1 MSMGDSGATVIDGKA
16 VAKQIREEIAM
27 EISRMKE
34 QIGTAPGLAVI
45 LVGAR
50 KDSQTYVRNK
60 KKACEAVG
68 IASFE
73 INLPE
78 DCTEE
83 QVIQHIDNFNSNPS
97 VHGILIQL
105 PLPRV
110 CVICVFFCS
119 VKSLVFC
126 LSFFKVSRQKS
137 FSYFTFENLYVQI
150 LFRIPVQNS
159 SCTTIIAW
167 SLIISGF
174 NLCNLKL
181 VKLQLYIIPFDN
193 GASPI
198 TAFK

>member
-1 MSMGDSGATVIDGKA
+1 MGDSVATVIDGKV
-16 VAKQIREEIAM
+16 VAKQIREEISV

-68 IASFE
+68 ITSFE

-83 QVIQHIDNFNSNPS
+83 QVIKHIDTFNSDPS

-110 CVICVFFCS
+110 CVTVYFFT
-119 VKSLVFC
+119 KA
-126 LSFFKVSRQKS
+126 SRQKS
-137 FSYFTFENLYVQI
+137 YF
-150 LFRIPVQNS
+150 FRFLNKINS
-159 SCTTIIAW
+159 KRKSESADSVW
-167 SLIISGF
+167 DS
-174 NLCNLKL
+174 
-181 VKLQLYIIPFDN
+181 
-193 GASPI
+193 
-198 TAFK
+198 